1 LYEQFFN
8 RQERCRFSPPE
19 DGTAGF
25 AGPASKKSEKE
36 ARALRYGKVAYTF
49 FGAKKLRIMINNKVK
64 VVGPGP
70 SWCLAPCRPGLNQF
84 KDQGTL
90 KKK

>member
-1 LYEQFFN
+1 MN
-8 RQERCRFSPPE
+8 NFSTAKNDAASAHLKTELPALLGQHQRKVKRKPE
-19 DGTAGF
+19 
-25 AGPASKKSEKE
+25 P
-36 ARALRYGKVAYTF
+36 LRYGKVAYTF